1 MQPIPRHWS
10 RVEARVEKP
19 GRGPVPV
26 PLWGWSAVSLADA
39 AAVARGRAAELT
51 RRGLPGGRSPA
62 EYYPARPVREEIL
75 EELPRDGAQEDRHA
89 DDLLAVLTR
98 NRYGATV
105 LSTDALLIADVDVP
119 LAERRRP
126 GLLGRLLGRGKGAD
140 GPDPAGDPADP
151 AGDPAAPPALL
162 AEADAAARSRIDAV
176 LGASGDLGI
185 HVHRTFGG
193 YRVLVSGS
201 GLLPEDP
208 AAIALLEELGSDPLY
223 VRLCRAQR
231 SFRARLSPKPW
242 RVGIRAL
249 GGSWPEG
256 PSDRPAPSRRR
267 RQWVER
273 YSAATTGHAVCRRMS
288 WNGVEP
294 STAEERRV
302 LALHDRLTGADSGL
316 PLA

>member
-26 PLWGWSAVSLADA
+26 PLWGWSTVSLADA
-39 AAVARGRAAELT
+39 AAVARDRAAELA
-51 RRGLPGGRSPA
+51 RRGLPDGRSPA
-62 EYYPARPVREEIL
+62 EYYPSRPVREEIL
-75 EELPRDGAQEDRHA
+75 EELPRHGAQEDQHA
-89 DDLLAVLTR
+89 GDLLAVLTR

-126 GLLGRLLGRGKGAD
+126 GLLGRLLGRD
-140 GPDPAGDPADP
+140 GSTDGADP
-151 AGDPAAPPALL
+151 APPPALL

-176 LGASGDLGI
+176 LGAHGDLGI

-201 GLLPEDP
+201 GLTPEDP

-242 RVGIRAL
+242 RVGVPAL

-267 RQWVER
+267 TQWVER
-273 YSAATTGHAVCRRMS
+273 YSAATTGHAVCRRVS

-294 STAEERRV
+294 STAEERQV